1 MSEAIAH
8 ASPSVA
14 GSRSRLGV
22 LALGALGVVY
32 GDIGTSPLYAI
43 RECFTGAHGVEATR
57 ANVLGALS
65 LVFWTLV
72 VVVTIKYQV
81 YVLRADNRGEGGIL
95 ALLALVRARLTGRS
109 GALLLG
115 LGLFGAALLYAD
127 GVLTPAISVLGAL
140 EGITVVQPALGP
152 WIVPSAVAILVGLF
166 AAQRLGTA
174 GVGAIFGPIM
184 AVWFV
189 TLAVLG
195 LSGIRRDPSVL
206 AAVDPRHAVD
216 FLTRGG
222 SAGFLVLGAIFLVAT
237 GGEALYA
244 DLGHFGRRP
253 IQVAWF
259 GLVAVSLLLNYF
271 GQGALIL
278 TTPEAAENPFFRLAP
293 EVLRLPL
300 LGLATAAA
308 IIASQAI
315 VSGSFSLTRQAVQL
329 GYLPRMEIV
338 HTSATEIGQIY
349 VPAVNAMLAAATIGV
364 VVAFGSSSDVAGAYG
379 VALTT
384 TMLITTLLAAVV
396 ARRIWR
402 WPALAVGAVTAAF
415 LVPDLAFFGAAV
427 VKIPDGGWFPLV
439 LGLAVLAVMTSWQ
452 RGRAAL
458 GERVGVGLPLER
470 LLDELER
477 KRVHRVRGTAI
488 YLTGDAGGTPR
499 ALLHNLKINRIVHE
513 RNLFLTVRSAEVPYV
528 PDGERL
534 SIETLRPGFH
544 RLLATYGF
552 LESPDVPALL
562 DRPEV
567 VALGV
572 GRSARTYVLGRTQL
586 VASPRSTLPA
596 WRRALYVHLA
606 RNAAEADRFFRLP
619 PNQVLDIGLV
629 VEI

>member
-8 ASPSVA
+8 PSLAAA
-14 GSRSRLGV
+14 GRRSRLGV

-32 GDIGTSPLYAI
+32 GDIGTSPLYAL
-43 RECFTGAHGVEATR
+43 RECFSGAHGVAATR

-65 LVFWTLV
+65 LVFWTLL
-72 VVVTIKYQV
+72 VVVTVKYQV

-95 ALLALVRARLTGRS
+95 ALLALVRGRLAGRS

-152 WIVPSAVAILVGLF
+152 WIVPAAVAILVILF

-174 GVGAIFGPIM
+174 GVGAVFGPVM
-184 AVWFV
+184 ALWFV
-189 TLAVLG
+189 TIAALG
-195 LSGIRRDPSVL
+195 VGGIVRDPSVL
-206 AAVDPRHAVD
+206 GAVDPRHAVG
-216 FLTRGG
+216 FLSRGG
-222 SAGFLVLGAIFLVAT
+222 SAGFLALGAIFLVAT

-259 GLVAVSLLLNYF
+259 GLVSGALLLNYF

-278 TTPEAAENPFFRLAP
+278 SSPEAAGNPFFRLAP
-293 EVLRLPL
+293 EPLRLPL

-315 VSGSFSLTRQAVQL
+315 ISGSFSLTRQAVQL
-329 GYLPRMEIV
+329 GYLPRLEIV

-364 VVAFGSSSDVAGAYG
+364 VVAFGSSSAVAGAYG

-402 WPALAVGAVTAAF
+402 WPALAVGAVTAAL

-439 LGLAVLAVMTSWQ
+439 VGLAVLAVMTSWP

-458 GERVGVGLPLER
+458 APLVGVGLPLDR
-470 LLDELER
+470 LLDEIEA
-477 KRVHRVRGTAI
+477 KKVHRVRGCAI
-488 YLTGDAGGTPR
+488 FLTGDDRGTPR
-499 ALLHNLKINRIVHE
+499 ALLHNLKINRVVHE
-513 RNLFLTVRSAEVPYV
+513 RNLLLTVRTAEIPHVA
-528 PDGERL
+528 DADRL
-534 SIETLRPGFH
+534 TVSTLRPGWH
-544 RLLATYGF
+544 RLIASYGF
-552 LESPDVPALL
+552 LEDPDVPALL

-567 VALGV
+567 RALGV
-572 GRSARTYVLGRTQL
+572 GRSDRTYVLGRTQL
-586 VASPRSTLPA
+586 VASRRSTLPA

-606 RNAAEADRFFRLP
+606 RNAAEADRYFRLP
-619 PNQVLDIGLV
+619 PNQVLDLGLV